1 MKRVTLCSLSLFLFF
16 GTALAK
22 KSDNAEQMTVRGC
35 LRRDHQNYVVVDRHG
50 WPYVLKGVGN
60 KVDAEVGH
68 EVEVKGKLTDEIK
81 SGVRDEKQGSNP
93 ADTVRAV
100 DGATV
105 EILNVSSDVRRV
117 SDTCPSH

>member
-1 MKRVTLCSLSLFLFF
+1 MKCVIVCCLCLFLIF

-22 KSDNAEQMTVRGC
+22 KSDNSEQMTVRGC

-68 EVEVKGKLTDEIK
+68 EVEVKGKLSEDVK
-81 SGVRDEKQGSNP
+81 SGVRPEKQGSNP

-105 EILNVSSDVRRV
+105 EILNVSTDIRRV
-117 SDTCPSH
+117 SDTCSSH